1 MLRKL
6 FIYFL
11 TVIVLVFTFAY
22 ESSAREQRTL
32 NARTQLRPV
41 NWPQHM
47 KLWFAPGVYW
57 IDSAEGGV
65 QSGTLDQNATLKI
78 WNANYSVEFGRG
90 FIRFERGGGVKEG
103 TLVRDTDLCV
113 VNTASPNKQRLRFT
127 GITRVEFGY
136 DGCVMR
142 GTLAQQAA
150 LRTWDGKTNNYPKG
164 TTVDFNGAGLVTRA
178 QAPAGVA
185 AGNIDGNYN
194 GTCNLM
200 GSMFNFNFIAKGG
213 RFSGRIDKGGP
224 DGYSLQWEGNYDKS
238 GRISNGII
246 TGFVHVLQNGRW
258 IRWTV
263 RGPVTGIVNPANA
276 NGSATATTADGK
288 NTRTGAWNAV
298 RVGV

>member
-1 MLRKL
+1 
-6 FIYFL
+6 
-11 TVIVLVFTFAY
+11 
-22 ESSAREQRTL
+22 
-32 NARTQLRPV
+32 
-41 NWPQHM
+41 M

-65 QSGTLDQNATLKI
+65 QSGTLDQNAALKI

-178 QAPAGVA
+178 QAPAGA
-185 AGNIDGNYN
+185 AVGNIDGVHN
-194 GTCNLM
+194 GTLVL
-200 GSMFNFNFIAKGG
+200 GGTSYTFNFTARGG
-213 RFSGRIDKGGP
+213 RFSGRIDKAGP

-276 NGSATATTADGK
+276 NGSTTATTADGK